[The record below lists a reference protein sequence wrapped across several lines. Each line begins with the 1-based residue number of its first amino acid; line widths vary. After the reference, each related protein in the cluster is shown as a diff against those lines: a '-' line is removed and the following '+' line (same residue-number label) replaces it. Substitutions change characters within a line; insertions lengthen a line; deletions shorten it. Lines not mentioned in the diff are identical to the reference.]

1 MSVHQNCDNFITYPQ
16 HLQGATIQ
24 SIARS
29 AKLTF
34 NVAGAKDVD
43 YIASL
48 GSYGHAP
55 QNITKALIQ
64 RYCLDPT
71 SPLPFPYKA
80 QIPMLVKS
88 NSECEVSVKPM
99 ELWMYLPHDWF
110 ALEGCNSQVLD
121 TLFGFDSVEAF
132 WEEHDMDNDPKFFQ
146 NPIKDVHAA
155 NNQLNKLVALSLHG
169 DAGRFHRNDSMM
181 VISMRSL
188 HSNANV
194 ASSQLLLV
202 GIPKAC
208 INKSTDP
215 NLDTMFQI
223 WKVLKWSFTHLF
235 YGRHPPTNHM
245 GEPWIEPERQR
256 SRGQPFVDGWKA
268 CIFALTGDLEYF
280 QNEMKLHCYS
290 HNQCCW
296 NCDANKSDIPHND
309 FRVTA
314 KWRATC
320 KTAAQHRAN
329 PPTKHLV
336 MDIPGVVGE
345 TFAYDSLHIIEE
357 GTASHAIANCFW
369 DWVIGR
375 NNPGTQESRCKALF
389 ESILSKYQD
398 LGTPSEHR
406 IGKLSISSFIATDA
420 KHSSFPE
427 TSGIKARHLR
437 YLVPVVRLLCADN
450 ILPEAMDTNKY
461 TQHRFECLQHLEK
474 VYECIDHKGLHLP
487 HALQAKF
494 KEHTNLFLAHYTMC
508 CKIKLAQKKVQWNTV
523 NKFHFMAHMPS
534 QALYFN
540 PKYVTTYSG
549 ETMVGFMCS
558 LGHACL
564 NGTPPHLVS
573 KQMTL
578 RFRLA
583 LQLRVFYGSDD
594 ASDY

>member
-1 MSVHQNCDNFITYPQ
+1 MHRLHRCSTLSVFHQQ
-16 HLQGATIQ
+16 LQRPTVQ

-34 NVAGAKDVD
+34 NVPGAKDVD

-48 GSYGHAP
+48 GSYGHSP
-55 QNITKALIQ
+55 QNITHALIQ
-64 RYCLDPT
+64 RYCLDPKN
-71 SPLPFPYKA
+71 PLPFPYKA
-80 QIPMLVKS
+80 QIPMLVKN
-88 NSECEVSVKPM
+88 NSECEVSVRTM
-99 ELWMYLPHDWF
+99 DFWMYLPHDWF
-110 ALEGCNSQVLD
+110 ALDGCNSQVLN
-121 TLFGFDSVEAF
+121 TLFGFDSVGSF
-132 WEEHDMDNDPKFFQ
+132 WDEHDMDNDPKFFQ

-155 NNQLNKLVALSLHG
+155 NLHRLVALALHG
-169 DAGRFHRNDSMM
+169 DAGRFHKNDSMM

-188 HSNANV
+188 HSDANV
-194 ASSQLLLV
+194 ASSQLLLA

-235 YGRHPPTNHM
+235 HGKHPPTNHM
-245 GEPWIEPERQR
+245 GEPWIEPDRQMN
-256 SRGQPFVDGWKA
+256 RGKPLCDGWKA
-268 CIFALTGDLEYF
+268 FIFALTGDLEYF
-280 QNEMKLHCYS
+280 QNEMKLKCHS

-296 NCDANKSDIPHND
+296 NCNANKSDIPHND
-309 FRVTA
+309 FRPIA

-320 KTAAQHRAN
+320 KTAAQRRTD

-336 MDIPGVVGE
+336 MDIPGVVAE

-357 GTASHAIANCFW
+357 GTASHSIANCFW

-375 NNPGTQESRCKALF
+375 SHPGTQQTRCKSLF
-389 ESILSKYQD
+389 DRILSKYQE

-406 IGKLSISSFIATDA
+406 IGKLSISSFISTDA
-420 KHSSFPE
+420 KHTSFPR

-437 YLVPVVRLLCADN
+437 YLVPVVKLLCADD
-450 ILPEAMDTNKY
+450 ILPEALDTNKY

-474 VYECIDHKGLHLP
+474 VYECIDHKGLHLT
-487 HALQAKF
+487 HELQAKF
-494 KEHTNLFLAHYTMC
+494 KEHTDLFLAHYTMC
-508 CKIKLAQKKVQWNTV
+508 CKIKLSQKKLQWNTV
-523 NKFHFMAHMPS
+523 NKFNFMAHMPS
-534 QALYFN
+534 QAMYFN

-594 ASDY
+594 VSD